1 VARRQSKS
9 SLHLHY
15 REATIAL
22 TDFASRSLP
31 VKVHLKKNSLFFT
44 VEFHDFQSK
53 HSATV
58 TCVSS
63 KDYHSKAFFF
73 FYDLVTSLRFPEP
86 AQLGI
91 TTKSLCLKPWFSYY
105 PVTSLRFLEPTQLE
119 ITIKS
124 LYLKLRYHYS
134 ESQHKNS
141 RLLITERHN
150 KLCCLYPVGG
160 GFF

>member
-1 VARRQSKS
+1 MIFNRNTLPPWYIFLARITTRR
-9 SLHLHY
+9 L
-15 REATIAL
+15 
-22 TDFASRSLP
+22 
-31 VKVHLKKNSLFFT
+31 
-44 VEFHDFQSK
+44 
-53 HSATV
+53 
-58 TCVSS
+58 
-63 KDYHSKAFFF
+63 F

-160 GFF
+160 GFFFKKNLLGGFKTLGRF